1 MNLSNNFQNTN
12 LHSLLNVTVGYAM
25 WSKAT
30 VMGGVNVNY

>member
-25 WSKAT
+25 WSKAAF
-30 VMGGVNVNY
+30 MGGVNVNF